1 MVVKEK
7 LGGILLLLLLIND
20 KYEGDIEMENEK
32 DG

>member
-1 MVVKEK
+1 MVVQEK
-7 LGGILLLLLLIND
+7 LGGILLLLLIND